1 MHPHVLVL
9 LAFAAAASPAASRQ
23 GPPTPTFVNDIAPL
37 IRRRCLPCHRTDGD
51 APFPLTTYADVRR
64 RARQIGD
71 VTAKRIMPPWK
82 PALDSPPLVADRRLT
97 GGEIAL
103 IARWVN
109 AGAPEGQPTDAPVD
123 RPSGGGWLWGEP
135 DLVLTLPTYTLR
147 ADGLDVFR
155 NFVVTV
161 PGSDLRF
168 VQGFQFRPGSRAVHH
183 ANIRVD
189 STTASRALDDADPD
203 PGYEGVILHS
213 ADYPDGHFLGWT
225 PGQAPAPSDELAWTL
240 KGGTDLVIQLH
251 MRPTGRVE
259 QVAPRLGLYFT
270 ATPPTRTPTI
280 VRLGR
285 QSLDIPAGSTRYR
298 ITDSF
303 VLPVDAQVVSVQPHA
318 HNRARD
324 VAAWAT
330 LPDGSRRSII
340 HIADW
345 DFAWQD
351 VYRLLKPFWLPAGT
365 KLEMTYQFD
374 NSEGN
379 PRNPSRPPERA
390 TWGWRTSD
398 EMGDVWI
405 QLFTRTETD
414 RQALTSVARR
424 KMTEEDAIGC
434 EVLIA
439 REPNHVNLRNDAALI
454 YQELGQPERALVHF
468 SAVVRLEP
476 QSPTAHYNE
485 GVVLE
490 ALGRDGEA
498 AARYLNASRLDP
510 SYARAH
516 LAYANLLY
524 RTGKVEQSIAEY
536 RAGLRLDAGE
546 VMPRCSLA
554 RALTET
560 GRPEEAIVE
569 YRAAIALKP
578 DSVPCLI
585 NFAWLLSAHA
595 DASVRQPVEAVQV
608 AERVAALTRH
618 ASADALD
625 VLGAAYASAGRFDDA
640 VRAGTEAIR
649 LLDRA
654 PHGSVVNDI
663 RARVNLYRRH
673 VAFVVPDR

>member
-1 MHPHVLVL
+1 MYPQLLVL

-23 GPPTPTFVNDIAPL
+23 GPATPTFVNDIAPL
-37 IRRRCLPCHRTDGD
+37 IRSRCLPCHRTDGD
-51 APFPLTTYADVRR
+51 APFALATFADVRG
-64 RARQIGD
+64 RARLIAA
-71 VTAKRIMPPWK
+71 VTAKRYMPPWK
-82 PALDSPPLVADRRLT
+82 PALDSPAFVGDRRLADA
-97 GGEIAL
+97 EIAI

-109 AGAPEGQPTDAPVD
+109 AGAPEGLLADATAD

-147 ADGLDVFR
+147 ADGPDLFR

-161 PGSDLRF
+161 PGAALRF
-168 VQGFQFRPGSRAVHH
+168 VRGFQLRPGSRAVHH

-189 STTASRALDDADPD
+189 STTASRALDGADPE
-203 PGYEGVILHS
+203 PGYEGAILHS
-213 ADYPDGHFLGWT
+213 AEYPDGHFLGWT
-225 PGQAPAPSDELAWTL
+225 PGQAPTPFDELAWTL

-270 ATPPTRTPTI
+270 ATAPKRTPAI

-285 QSLDIPAGSTRYR
+285 QNLDIPAGSDRYR

-303 VLPVDAQVVSVQPHA
+303 VLPVDAQVISVQPHA

-351 VYRLLKPFWLPAGT
+351 VYRLVKPFWLPAGT
-365 KLEMTYQFD
+365 RLEMTYRFD
-374 NSEGN
+374 NSEAN
-379 PRNPSRPPERA
+379 PRNPRHPPERA

-414 RQALTSVARR
+414 RQALTSASRR

-439 REPNHVNLRNDAALI
+439 REPDHVNLRNDAALI

-476 QSPTAHYNE
+476 QSPPAHYNE

-498 AARYLNASRLDP
+498 AARYVYASRLDP

-536 RAGLRLDAGE
+536 RAGLRLNAGE
-546 VMPRCSLA
+546 VIARCSLA

-560 GRPEEAIVE
+560 RRPEEAIIE
-569 YRAAIALKP
+569 YRTAIGLQP

-585 NFAWLLSAHA
+585 NFAWLLSAHSN
-595 DASVRQPVEAVQV
+595 ASVRQPIEAVQL
-608 AERVAALTRH
+608 AERAAALTH
-618 ASADALD
+618 YASVDAMD
-625 VLGAAYASAGRFDDA
+625 VLAAAYASAGRFNDA
-640 VRAGTEAIR
+640 VRAGTEALR
-649 LLDRA
+649 LLERA
-654 PHGSVVNDI
+654 PHGSLENDV
-663 RARVNLYRRH
+663 RARVGLYRRH
-673 VAFVVPDR
+673 LAFIVPDR